1 MLSRGQRTRCLA
13 PPLAVGAVVSVAIS
27 ATATAHAQQFDI
39 AASAKAAIIDQTNA
53 YRQSKG
59 LPPLSENETASRAAQ
74 AYANYLAE
82 TARGGHSADG
92 RNPMQRLRAGGVKFC
107 KFRGENWHM
116 SWTRPARESSDAAMG
131 AAMRFWKKSPG
142 HERALRSRSNEIGV
156 GVAGW
161 RHGNQWYYQEIQVFI
176 DTSCLKRT
184 QTAAA
189 QMEDQ
194 TPPLPDRKPV
204 PSLPDRNLCD
214 CRALEPWTPMR

>member
-1 MLSRGQRTRCLA
+1 MMLLPRVSAL
-13 PPLAVGAVVSVAIS
+13 GATLFMLGVATS
-27 ATATAHAQQFDI
+27 AHAQQFDI
-39 AASAKAAIIDQTNA
+39 PASAKAAIIGQTNA

-59 LPPLSENETASRAAQ
+59 LPPLSENEGASRAAQ

-92 RNPMQRLRAGGVKFC
+92 RNPVQRLRAGGVEFC

-116 SWTRPARESSDAAMG
+116 SWTRPARASSDAAMD

-156 GVAGW
+156 GVAGF
-161 RHGNQWYYQEIQVFI
+161 RHGNQWWYQEIQVFV
-176 DTSCLKRT
+176 DTSCLKAT

-189 QMEDQ
+189 QMKDQ
-194 TPPLPDRKPV
+194 TPPLSDRKPM
-204 PSLPDRNLCD
+204 PSLPDRNPL
-214 CRALEPWTPMR
+214 RSPSP